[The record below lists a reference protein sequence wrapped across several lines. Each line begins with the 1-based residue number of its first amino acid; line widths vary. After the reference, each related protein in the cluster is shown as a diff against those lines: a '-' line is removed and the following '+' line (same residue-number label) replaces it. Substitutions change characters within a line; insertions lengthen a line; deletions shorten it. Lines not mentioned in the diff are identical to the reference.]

1 MGDTFDHAARRRS
14 VVERLIGMTREAR
27 GWSRRH
33 RLPLL
38 AAALALFVGGLV
50 YSITTLKLEW
60 QDLHLTSLLML
71 VFALGPVTIVY
82 SAINMQ
88 VMARAIGVHVDFWH
102 GVRVSAFAQVAELL
116 PIPGGAI
123 VRTAALM
130 ERGGTT
136 GKSAGIVAAF
146 ALLWIGCA
154 ALGGGIALRSNGA
167 FGPLLTLAGIVA
179 ISAITFWLAGNA
191 GWKIALIAFA
201 LRLIGL
207 CLVATRIAV
216 AFLVIGLLIDSADA
230 FAFAFAIVLG
240 SAASIV
246 PAGLGIGEGLSALM
260 AGPTGISTAAAFTA
274 AAINRLAGFAVN
286 MSVAG
291 LATIFHREPIAPI
304 GEHNA

>member
-1 MGDTFDHAARRRS
+1 
-14 VVERLIGMTREAR
+14 
-27 GWSRRH
+27 
-33 RLPLL
+33 
-38 AAALALFVGGLV
+38 
-50 YSITTLKLEW
+50 
-60 QDLHLTSLLML
+60 
-71 VFALGPVTIVY
+71 
-82 SAINMQ
+82 
-88 VMARAIGVHVDFWH
+88 
-102 GVRVSAFAQVAELL
+102 
-116 PIPGGAI
+116 
-123 VRTAALM
+123 M